1 MKVVDQKY
9 INKLLN
15 RWAKLE
21 EKYFNLVWLAR
32 KYPEDYKNPK
42 IAPKIKEVKDLYPEE
57 VKDLGS
63 PEEGDWMHGF
73 NSGCLAAF
81 RYILTSLEDKDGL
94 QQADDE
100 FPFLDT

>member
-42 IAPKIKEVKDLYPEE
+42 IAPQIKEVKDLYPDD
-57 VKDLGS
+57 VAHLSCPK
-63 PEEGDWMHGF
+63 EGDWAHGF
-73 NSGCLAAF
+73 NSGCLATF

>member
-15 RWAKLE
+15 RWVKLE

-42 IAPKIKEVKDLYPEE
+42 IATKIKEVKDLYQEE
-57 VKDLGS
+57 VQELGN
-63 PEEGDWMHGF
+63 DQTNWMHGF